1 MKIVPLNVF
10 IPLRTG
16 EERIR
21 SKLKGGIMR
30 NLSAPGK
37 GAHNT
42 ADRVSIS
49 SEARKRA
56 VIELAHSDIMER
68 IRNPYALKRG

>member
-21 SKLKGGIMR
+21 TKLKGGIIS

-37 GAHNT
+37 GVHNT
-42 ADRVSIS
+42 GDRVSIS

-56 VIELAHSDIMER
+56 VIELAQNDIIER
-68 IRNPYALKRG
+68 IRNPFTLQKR

>member
-21 SKLKGGIMR
+21 TKLKGGIMR
-30 NLSAPGK
+30 NLSDGPK
-37 GAHNT
+37 GTHNLG
-42 ADRVSIS
+42 DRVSIS

-56 VIELAHSDIMER
+56 VIELAQSDIMER
-68 IRNPYALKRG
+68 IKNPFALRRR